1 MCQDTES
8 TWKNQWFFYTP
19 IKSTEENHEQTPI
32 HKSQKKNLGDKSN
45 QREERQQ

>member
-32 HKSQKKNLGDKSN
+32 HKILKKNLGDKSN
-45 QREERQQ
+45 